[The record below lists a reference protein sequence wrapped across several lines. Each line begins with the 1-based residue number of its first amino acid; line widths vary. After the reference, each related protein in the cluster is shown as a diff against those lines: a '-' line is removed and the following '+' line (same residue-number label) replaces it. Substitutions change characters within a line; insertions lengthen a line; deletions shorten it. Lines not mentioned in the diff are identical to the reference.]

1 MSTKRLSVGDTVVL
15 IGPNWNDSYLGM
27 ETIVIE
33 DQGVDLL
40 CGERELLVLD
50 PHRPR
55 QIRVYEF
62 DVALK
67 RPSPPQTSQIP
78 T

>member
-1 MSTKRLSVGDTVVL
+1 MDTRSVTVGDHVVL
-15 IGPNWNDSYLGM
+15 VGPNWSDDYVGR

-33 DQGVDLL
+33 DQGIDLL

-62 DVALK
+62 DIALK
-67 RPSPPQTSQIP
+67 RPDRPLTLQIP

>member
-1 MSTKRLSVGDTVVL
+1 MLSVGDSVVL
-15 IGPNWNDSYLGM
+15 IGPNWNDDYLGM

-33 DQGVDLL
+33 DQGIDLL
-40 CGERELLVLD
+40 CGEREFLVLD
-50 PHRPR
+50 PYRPR

-62 DVALK
+62 DVAPK
-67 RPSPPQTSQIP
+67 RPDRPQSFQSQ